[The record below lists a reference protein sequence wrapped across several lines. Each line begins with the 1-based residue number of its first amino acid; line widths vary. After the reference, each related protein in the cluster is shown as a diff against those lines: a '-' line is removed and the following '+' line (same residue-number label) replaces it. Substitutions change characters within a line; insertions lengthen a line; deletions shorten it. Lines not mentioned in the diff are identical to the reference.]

1 MPLVERQIERWT
13 ELDRHLGQ
21 VDSTLD
27 ELVSSP
33 ATTAELADHARAFR
47 QRELRGKVAQSLGAL
62 NILRTRLS
70 RPTVNIGVSGQAR
83 VGKSTLLQTIA
94 GLTDEQV
101 PTGEGIPVTAVR
113 SRIFHS
119 TVHERATLQLHSYES
134 FRDEVLGPYH
144 RALGLG
150 LPAGSLEGFRRYDY
164 TAGLPAA
171 SPHDGAP
178 AQPGKSADPSNKHSL
193 VTLGAR
199 LRDMQRALPSYEHDL
214 TGGERVIP
222 LTELRQYVAY
232 PTKEQEDAPDCARRY
247 LAVRDVR
254 IECRFPE
261 VEVEDLALIDLPGL
275 GELAAGAERHHV
287 EGLQHEVDVVLLVK
301 RPVEGMAYWTDAD
314 GRAVD
319 LLDEARGAVSRRN
332 DFVFIIVNE
341 GSVKMSLVDALLGDI
356 RRRANEGV
364 DGKHYPVLRCD
375 ALDQSTV
382 YRDTLGPVLEHLA
395 ERLPVMDREVIED
408 AVNKCKAASEA
419 VRAALDELREALS
432 EYAPEAVGASEQLY
446 DRAAELRLDVAQGLD
461 AMVRELFAEARGG
474 AEDERLVAAVQA
486 SYQAVRD
493 WVAAGFGK
501 GKDAWVEAAVR
512 AMRAE
517 NNSSPFAAR
526 ELNKIRVSVSERYS
540 AIDNHLHERVE
551 ELRQKIAA
559 LLAKCFGG
567 LLAGLGGTAALNR
580 LAALLDD
587 ATEPCPNLASAV
599 QNLLELDIRYS
610 SHLHPRVRRA
620 LDGLNYEIIDPQSG
634 TPRPRFLVDV
644 SAAGAAQMFQLLGE
658 LAEQAAYETRKSLL
672 EEIRF
677 PTLVLH
683 AAGEQFQD
691 SLIRTGDSER
701 EFRRFA
707 RSYRDEIWPGVFDG
721 IEAQSA
727 RIGRVKRAVRE
738 AQLSATSLGEGLAGA
753 AKANPR
759 PAPVAAHASGRDA
772 ALPTSRRALAGEPS
786 AASKGG
792 L

>member
-1 MPLVERQIERWT
+1 MPLVERQIERWS

-33 ATTAELADHARAFR
+33 ATTAELGDHARAFKQR
-47 QRELRGKVAQSLGAL
+47 QLRGKVAQSLGAL
-62 NILRTRLS
+62 NVLRTRLS

-134 FRDEVLGPYH
+134 FRDDVLAPYH

-150 LPAGSLEGFRRYDY
+150 MPAGSLEGFRRYDY
-164 TAGLPAA
+164 NAGLPVA
-171 SPHDGAP
+171 SPHDGGP
-178 AQPGKSADPSNKHSL
+178 LPPGKAADPSNKHSL

-214 TGGERVIP
+214 TGGERLIP

-232 PTKEQEDAPDCARRY
+232 PTKEQEDASDCARRY
-247 LAVRDVR
+247 LAVKDVR

-332 DFVFIIVNE
+332 DFVFVIVNE
-341 GSVKMSLVDALLGDI
+341 GSVKASLVDALLGDI

-382 YRDTLGPVLEHLA
+382 YSDTLGPVLEHLA

-408 AVNKCKAASEA
+408 AVHKCKAASEA
-419 VRAALDELREALS
+419 VRSALDELREALS
-432 EYAPEAVGASEQLY
+432 DYAPDAVGASEQLY

-493 WVAAGFGK
+493 WVAAGLARGRTP
-501 GKDAWVEAAVR
+501 GARPPCAPCAPR
-512 AMRAE
+512 TTARRSPRG
-517 NNSSPFAAR
+517 SSTR
-526 ELNKIRVSVSERYS
+526 
-540 AIDNHLHERVE
+540 
-551 ELRQKIAA
+551 
-559 LLAKCFGG
+559 
-567 LLAGLGGTAALNR
+567 
-580 LAALLDD
+580 
-587 ATEPCPNLASAV
+587 
-599 QNLLELDIRYS
+599 
-610 SHLHPRVRRA
+610 
-620 LDGLNYEIIDPQSG
+620 SG
-634 TPRPRFLVDV
+634 
-644 SAAGAAQMFQLLGE
+644 
-658 LAEQAAYETRKSLL
+658 
-672 EEIRF
+672 
-677 PTLVLH
+677 
-683 AAGEQFQD
+683 
-691 SLIRTGDSER
+691 
-701 EFRRFA
+701 
-707 RSYRDEIWPGVFDG
+707 
-721 IEAQSA
+721 
-727 RIGRVKRAVRE
+727 
-738 AQLSATSLGEGLAGA
+738 
-753 AKANPR
+753 
-759 PAPVAAHASGRDA
+759 
-772 ALPTSRRALAGEPS
+772 SR
-786 AASKGG
+786 
-792 L
+792 

>member
-1 MPLVERQIERWT
+1 MPLVERQIERWS
-13 ELDRHLGQ
+13 ELDQHLGQ
-21 VDSTLD
+21 VNSTLD

-33 ATTAELADHARAFR
+33 TTTAELADHARAFK
-47 QRELRGKVAQSLGAL
+47 QRDLRGKVAQSLGAL

-134 FRDEVLGPYH
+134 FREEVLAPYH

-150 LPAGSLEGFRRYDY
+150 LPAATLDSFRRYDY
-164 TAGLPAA
+164 TAGLPSLHEGISSHAGHA
-171 SPHDGAP
+171 
-178 AQPGKSADPSNKHSL
+178 GKPVDASNKHSL

-199 LRDMQRALPSYEHDL
+199 LRDMQRALPSYERDL
-214 TGGERVIP
+214 TGGERVIA
-222 LTELRQYVAY
+222 LNELRPYVAY

-332 DFVFIIVNE
+332 DFVFVIVNE
-341 GSVKMSLVDALLGDI
+341 GAVKASLVDALLGDI

-375 ALDQSTV
+375 ALDQDTV

-419 VRAALDELREALS
+419 VRSALDELRDALLA
-432 EYAPEAVGASEQLY
+432 YAPEAAGASEELY

-461 AMVRELFAEARGG
+461 AMVRELFGEARGG
-474 AEDERLVAAVQA
+474 AEDERLVAAVQS
-486 SYQAVRD
+486 SYQSVRD

-501 GKDAWVEAAVR
+501 GKDAWVESALR

-559 LLAKCFGG
+559 LLAGCMGG
-567 LLAGLGGTAALNR
+567 LLAGASGTAALSR

-587 ATEPCPNLASAV
+587 ATEPCPNLAAAV

-634 TPRPRFLVDV
+634 FPRPRFLVDV
-644 SAAGAAQMFQLLGE
+644 SAAGAAQMFQILGE
-658 LAEQAAYETRKSLL
+658 FAEQAAYETRKSLL

-691 SLIRTGDSER
+691 SLIRAGDSER

-707 RSYRDEIWPGVFDG
+707 RSYRDEIWPGVFEG

-738 AQLSATSLGEGLAGA
+738 AQLSASSLGEGLSGSTKVSPRSA
-753 AKANPR
+753 AK
-759 PAPVAAHASGRDA
+759 G
-772 ALPTSRRALAGEPS
+772 ALLGEPS
-786 AASKGG
+786 VASKQGG